1 MQIDAPSLF
10 LRGADVVLSF
20 IYPEICQM
28 CREHRATPAE
38 GYVCSRCWKNV
49 RFIRPP
55 FCERCGLPYE
65 GEITGTFCC
74 SNCHELELNFSRAR
88 SAVAAEGMALEII
101 HRWKYGRQLWF
112 EAFLAALLIQE
123 AQAALSEGWDC
134 IVPIPLHSLKERER
148 EFNQSLNLAQ
158 RLGAATSLP
167 VCAPAVRRVEATQVQ
182 ARLSREERHENVR
195 KAFARGESDM
205 VKGRRVVLVD
215 DVLTTGATASACA
228 GILRDCGVA
237 DVCVWTVARGLIH

>member
-1 MQIDAPSLF
+1 MQSNAPGLL
-10 LRGADVVLSF
+10 LRSADVVLSF
-20 IYPEICQM
+20 VYPEICQI

-65 GEITGTFCC
+65 GEITGAFCC
-74 SNCHELELNFSRAR
+74 SNCDDLELNFSQAR
-88 SAVAAEGMALEII
+88 SAVAAEGMALEVI
-101 HRWKYGRQLWF
+101 HRWKYGRELWF
-112 EAFLAALLIQE
+112 EPFLAALLIQE
-123 AQAALSEGWDC
+123 AQGPLSKGWDC

-148 EFNQSLNLAQ
+148 EFNQSLNLAE
-158 RLGAATSLP
+158 RLGAATDLP
-167 VCAPAVRRVEATQVQ
+167 VCAQAVRRVEATRVQ
-182 ARLSREERHENVR
+182 ARLTREERRENVR
-195 KAFARGESDM
+195 KAFARGGSDM

-228 GILRDCGVA
+228 GILRDCGA
-237 DVCVWTVARGLIH
+237 REVCVWTVARGLIH